1 LESQNTEDLIKN
13 GMSEEQL
20 YNFVKDIEKDKYFGL
35 TKKEFETAIVGRFT
49 ILMNNAF
56 SKQTMKV

>member
-1 LESQNTEDLIKN
+1 
-13 GMSEEQL
+13 MSEEQL